1 MTNSFFSKVIFNGS
15 DRFAIVMKMIKY
27 LILFFTSISI
37 AQQHQVEFS
46 VYFDTDSDFLSTT
59 SQSLLDSKLLLEEDL
74 NIDSL
79 NILLKGFCDDRGSES
94 YNKKL
99 AHRRIWSIIN
109 YLNPHYNYSAFSE
122 IAVGELP
129 LSNPINIKEQR
140 AQNRR
145 VDVILTYDLI
155 PEIKEEKEPIIN
167 ESIEKYR
174 SYDILKD
181 SLKIGDKLVFNNLI
195 FYPGRHVLRESSYPV
210 MDSIINSLLLHKKY
224 KIEIQGHICCLASG
238 VYGRDMDTGQWNLS
252 QARAEQIKRFMVK
265 YGVDADR
272 LTTVGKQ
279 ANFKTGKGDYYDRR
293 VEIHIT
299 GIREED
305 LENQKQN

>member
-1 MTNSFFSKVIFNGS
+1 
-15 DRFAIVMKMIKY
+15 MKLIKY
-27 LILFFTSISI
+27 LILFFTTMSF
-37 AQQHQVEFS
+37 AQQHSVEFS

-59 SQSLLDSKLLLEEDL
+59 SQSQLDSKLLLQEDL
-74 NIDSL
+74 NIGSI
-79 NILLKGFCDDRGSES
+79 NILLKGYCDDRGSEN

-99 AHRRIWSIIN
+99 ANKRIWSIIN

-129 LSNPINIKEQR
+129 LSNPHNVKEQR

-155 PEIKEEKEPIIN
+155 PEIKVQKEPVVN
-167 ESIEKYR
+167 DTIEKYR

-181 SLKIGDKLVFNNLI
+181 SLNVGDKLVFNNLI
-195 FYPGRHVLRESSYPV
+195 FYPGRHVLREASFPV

-224 KIEIQGHICCLASG
+224 EIEIQGHICCLAAG

-252 QARAEQIKRFMVK
+252 QARAEQVKRFLVK
-265 YGVDADR
+265 YGVAADR
-272 LTTVGKQ
+272 LTTIGKQ
-279 ANFKTGKGDYYDRR
+279 SNFKTGKGDYYDRR

-299 GIREED
+299 GIREEEV
-305 LENQKQN
+305 EN